1 MMKTLINS
9 EAMRRTR
16 EKWQLLPRA
25 RQRVLIAAFACLAI
39 GLMWALVYEPIQTSR
54 VMNTARIGTLQTSL
68 AQMQRDAVTLKQLK
82 TIAPVAEK
90 NIKTNADSAR
100 LEAHFGAGSKVT
112 TLGDGRFQID
122 SSNIQ
127 YADWLAKTDEALRR
141 FNVNI
146 AEINIKRA
154 ADNAEKLVHAR
165 LTLKASR

>member
-1 MMKTLINS
+1 MIKTLSNS
-9 EAMRRTR
+9 EAMVRAR
-16 EKWQLLPRA
+16 ERWQSLPSA
-25 RQRVLIAAFACLAI
+25 RQRVLIAAFACLAL
-39 GLMWALVYEPIQTSR
+39 GLLWALVYEPIQASR
-54 VMNTARIGTLQTSL
+54 AMNTARISTLQTSL

-100 LEAHFGAGSKVT
+100 LEALFGAGSKVT
-112 TLGDGRFQID
+112 TLADGRFQID

-127 YADWLAKTDEALRR
+127 YADWLTKTDEALSR

-154 ADNAEKLVHAR
+154 SDNAEKIVNAA
-165 LTLKASR
+165 LTLKAAR